1 MTSPSVPATAGHADD
16 VTWRRLSNRMLLVHP
31 VQELIRALP
40 ALAGLLIAGTSGGQG
55 PLWSLAG
62 VAVVTGLGLLR
73 WFTTTYRIG
82 PERVELRRG
91 LLRRRVLSVP
101 RDRIR
106 TVDVTAHAMHRL
118 LGLAKVTVGTGRSD
132 RKDDSGIKLDGL
144 SAAAAAS
151 LREELLHWR
160 GARPA
165 AAGTPGAAGA
175 PDLAKAAE
183 VETELARFRPEWV
196 RYAPFTLSGLV
207 TIGILA
213 GFSGHLLS
221 QAHLHPGRFGPLRDA
236 ADRVREAPLPV
247 AIAQVVVGLAVAIA
261 VLSTIGYLLAFANFR
276 LTRHS
281 GGTLHVSRGLI
292 TTRATSIEERRLRG
306 VELNEP
312 LLLRLVRGGRCQ
324 AITTGLR
331 VGRGSGGTLLLPPAA
346 RTEAERVAVAVLGT
360 AEPLACPLTPHGPAA
375 RQRRYTRAL
384 AGAALLVAAVLA
396 LAWLVGL
403 PAWVWVG
410 SFAAPPVAALLAAD
424 RYRALGHAMVGG
436 RLVSRRGSIVRRR
449 SVLACDGI
457 IGWNLRR
464 SFFQRR
470 AGLATLTAT
479 TAAGAQRYDVPDV
492 PDGEALRLADAA
504 LPGLLTPFL
513 ADIPQS

>member
-1 MTSPSVPATAGHADD
+1 VTSPSVPAAATHAED

-31 VQELIRALP
+31 VQEVIRALP

-55 PLWSLAG
+55 PLWSLLG
-62 VAVVTGLGLLR
+62 VVVVTGLGLLR

-118 LGLAKVTVGTGRSD
+118 LGLAKVKVGTGRSD

-144 SAAAAAS
+144 TAAEAAS

-160 GARPA
+160 TPSPSLAKPAPA
-165 AAGTPGAAGA
+165 AVGT
-175 PDLAKAAE
+175 

-207 TIGILA
+207 TIGIIA

-221 QAHLHPGRFGPLRDA
+221 QAHLHPDQFGPLRDA
-236 ADRVREAPLPV
+236 ADRVRDAPLPV
-247 AIAQVVVGLAVAIA
+247 AIAQVVVGLVVAVA

-306 VELNEP
+306 VELSEP
-312 LLLRLVRGGRCQ
+312 LLLRLVRGGRCH

-331 VGRGSGGTLLLPPAA
+331 TGRGSGGTLLLPPAA

-360 AEPLACPLTPHGPAA
+360 AEPLSSPLTPHGPAA
-375 RQRRYTRAL
+375 RRRRYSRAL
-384 AGAALLVAAVLA
+384 AVAALLVAGVLA

-410 SFAAPPVAALLAAD
+410 SFAALPVAALLAAD
-424 RYRALGHAMVGG
+424 RYRSLGHGLVGG

-449 SVLACDGI
+449 SVLSCDGI

-479 TAAGAQRYDVPDV
+479 TAAGAQRYAVADV

-504 LPGLLTPFL
+504 LPGLLSPFL
-513 ADIPQS
+513 EGATPQS